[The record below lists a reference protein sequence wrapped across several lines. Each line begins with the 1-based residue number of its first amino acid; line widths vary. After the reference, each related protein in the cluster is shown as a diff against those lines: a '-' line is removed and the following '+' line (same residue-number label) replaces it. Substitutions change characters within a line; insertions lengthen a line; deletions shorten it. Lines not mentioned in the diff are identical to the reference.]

1 MAKLPTIAEVRKMS
15 AEDLRAEVAT
25 IRRQA
30 AEVRLGVELSKEKD
44 TSKMKKL
51 RKHLAQLLTVLQEKT
66 GTERIQRIQKIQK
79 NGSSESFESS
89 ESSKNLC
96 PRRLKSLKSLNH
108 ENQTRRHHF
117 GQVLKTV
124 TVTVHRNVFHQLYKS
139 VSAAGRRSL
148 RIPEQ

>member
-1 MAKLPTIAEVRKMS
+1 
-15 AEDLRAEVAT
+15 EDLRAEVAT

-89 ESSKNLC
+89 ESSK
-96 PRRLKSLKSLNH
+96 KSLSK
-108 ENQTRRHHF
+108 
-117 GQVLKTV
+117 KA
-124 TVTVHRNVFHQLYKS
+124 K
-139 VSAAGRRSL
+139 VSK
-148 RIPEQ
+148 IPAQS